1 MVMLMTTKQMVALII
16 VGGVSLFLLIISVF
30 LLRGK
35 GSWMI
40 AGYNTTKDKKRY
52 DEVALCKFVGKIVL
66 PISLLLPSIVIG
78 DILSIDWLP
87 IAFLV
92 FTISSVI
99 FALIYANTNNRFLK
113 K

>member
-1 MVMLMTTKQMVALII
+1 MTAKQMVALII
-16 VGGVSLFLLIISVF
+16 VGSVSLFLLIISIF

-40 AGYNTTKDKKRY
+40 AGYNTAKDKEKY

-66 PISLLLPSIVIG
+66 PISLLLPSVVVG
-78 DILSIDWLP
+78 DILSINWLP

-92 FTISSVI
+92 FTISSVV
-99 FALIYANTNNRFLK
+99 FALVYANTNNRFLK